1 LTQKETK
8 NRVEGIVIETLP
20 NTNFTVR
27 LNDGREVLT
36 YLAGKMRLH
45 YIKVMVGDK
54 VLVELS
60 PDEKRGRVVYR
71 N

>member
-1 LTQKETK
+1 MTQKETK

-36 YLAGKMRLH
+36 YLSGKMRLH
-45 YIKVMVGDK
+45 YIKVMVGDR